1 MRKGKVLSL
10 AAVVAFVF
18 LLAGSLVLLTPS
30 QGLAAPNDKAMK
42 AIKVQKRIALNCS
55 TTLCCKEQNQLN
67 NANKEKKQEKE
78 QEKAKK
84 QEKKQERK
92 NQKEQEKANKPPV
105 IPKAKFGGIWTTSLG
120 EMKLV
125 QTGNKVTGTFSEGNG
140 EIRGEVRGHVLV
152 GMWIKPSS
160 EDGVSKDFGDI
171 MLYISNDYLSL
182 RGKWRDGSRGPWN
195 HQFTGVK
202 NTEEQPPVVVP
213 IWSGTF
219 KTTWGVMKL
228 TQDGNKVVG
237 TYVYGSGKITGT
249 VSGNTLTGRWSIAP
263 SYKAPIDAGD
273 LQLTISADGR
283 TLTGKWRNGSTGEW
297 NTNWTGTRVPP
308 AVPLTWSGTFKTTW
322 GEMKLTQDGNKV
334 MGTYV
339 YGSGK
344 ITGTVSGNTLT
355 GRWSIA
361 PSYKAPTDAG
371 DLQLTVSADGKTL
384 TGKWR
389 NGSTGEWNT
398 NWTGTRVSPVV
409 SLKWDGNWSSSWGD
423 MTLIQIND
431 EVAGTYTYKSGTLQG
446 TVSGNV
452 LTGTWVI
459 DDPTTSTNC
468 TGDLEL
474 TMGTDGKSFTGKWRY
489 GTSGEWCEG
498 PNGTLK

>member
-263 SYKAPIDAGD
+263 SYKAP
-273 LQLTISADGR
+273 
-283 TLTGKWRNGSTGEW
+283 
-297 NTNWTGTRVPP
+297 
-308 AVPLTWSGTFKTTW
+308 
-322 GEMKLTQDGNKV
+322 
-334 MGTYV
+334 
-339 YGSGK
+339 
-344 ITGTVSGNTLT
+344 
-355 GRWSIA
+355 
-361 PSYKAPTDAG
+361 TDAG

-459 DDPTTSTNC
+459 NDPTTSTNC
-468 TGDLEL
+468 TRDLEL